1 MKIEVSEK
9 TYKLI
14 EKGAEEF
21 CNGNIAKY
29 LEEILMEYNE
39 IVPTRD
45 EKIEWK
51 KNLYNTLLLL
61 ATERPEF
68 YPKKRD
74 SLETLKESFFCWAE
88 TYNDGYFS
96 EMDEADSD
104 KYCAWLVQEY
114 DKY

>member
-14 EKGAEEF
+14 EKEAKKF
-21 CNGNIAKY
+21 TNGNIVKY
-29 LEEILMEYNE
+29 LENLMEEVTE

-45 EKIEWK
+45 EKKEWK
-51 KNLYNTLLLL
+51 QKLYNALVFL
-61 ATERPEF
+61 ATERPEV

-74 SLETLKESFFCWAE
+74 SLETLKESFFYWAE
-88 TYNDGYFS
+88 MYNDGYFP
-96 EMDEADSD
+96 EMDEVDSD